1 MQRLVPVRLSLALSL
16 LFMLF
21 PSTGWVQNPTP
32 DDSIAPALPK
42 VKVFILAGQSNMEGH
57 GQIRSLDMLGKDPKH
72 GKLLSLLKADD
83 GSWKTRDDV
92 TISWQAKNKKHGPLT
107 VGWGYGDQEIGPE
120 LLFGAIVGEHFDEPV
135 LLIKTAWGGKDVYCD
150 FRSPAAGKPTDADAA
165 MLERQ
170 AADGQERKVG
180 HFYRQMIS
188 EIEQCLANIDDVVPG
203 YQGQGYELAGMAWFQ
218 GWNDFCQWHVQ
229 VDGERIGDQLI
240 ANYSKNLAAMFQDV
254 RKDLKAPDLP
264 IAIGEMGV
272 GGHEMAARAKK
283 NPDDGEAMA
292 MMNFRKAQ
300 QAVADDP
307 ALERVYFVPTS
318 DYWDVRLQ
326 ELRRISDDWWN
337 EKREKG
343 IEDTEQNHLPTPALN
358 QEFESRGGHW
368 YCHYNGSASNYSL
381 VGYALAEMLLKEK
394 PQQ

>member
-1 MQRLVPVRLSLALSL
+1 MHPSMTRNTL
-16 LFMLF
+16 LFLLLLMVS
-21 PSTGWVQNPTP
+21 STSGSEFLP
-32 DDSIAPALPK
+32 DDSPAPVLPK

-57 GQIRSLDMLGKDPKH
+57 GQIRSLEMLGKDPKH

-92 TISWQAKNKKHGPLT
+92 TISWQAKGKKHGPLT
-107 VGWGYGDQEIGPE
+107 VGWGYGDEEIGPE

-150 FRSPAAGKPTDADAA
+150 FRSPAAGKPTGADAA

-170 AADGQERKVG
+170 TAEGNEREVG

-188 EIEQCLANIDDVVPG
+188 EIEQCLANIEEVVPG

-240 ANYSKNLAAMFQDV
+240 ANYSKNLAAMFRDV

-343 IEDTEQNHLPTPALN
+343 IADTEENHLPTPALN
-358 QEFESRGGHW
+358 QEFASRGGHW

>member
-1 MQRLVPVRLSLALSL
+1 MLKITAKKFAIMVLI
-16 LFMLF
+16 LFLGNVDISGQK
-21 PSTGWVQNPTP
+21 PSEKESTM
-32 DDSIAPALPK
+32 APK

-57 GQIRSLDMLGKDPKH
+57 GQLRTLDMLGKDPKH
-72 GKLLSLLKADD
+72 GQLLSLLKSED
-83 GSWKTRDDV
+83 GSWKSRDDV
-92 TISWQAKNKKHGPLT
+92 TISWQAKKQKSGPLT

-150 FRSPAAGKPTDADAA
+150 FRSPGAGDPAGPDAA
-165 MLERQ
+165 ILAEQNSEENKRQ
-170 AADGQERKVG
+170 VG
-180 HFYRQMIS
+180 HFYRQMIR
-188 EIEQCLANIDDVVPG
+188 EIQQCLENIDEVVPG
-203 YQGQGYELAGMAWFQ
+203 YQGQGYELAGLAWFQ

-229 VDGERIGDQLI
+229 IDGQRIGDQLI
-240 ANYSKNLAAMFQDV
+240 ANYPKNLTAMFRDV
-254 RKDLKAPDLP
+254 RKDLNAPEMP

-272 GGHEMAARAKK
+272 GGHEMAVRAHK
-283 NPDDGEAMA
+283 NPDDGEANA
-292 MMNFRKAQ
+292 MMNFRRAQ
-300 QAVADDP
+300 QAVANDP
-307 ALERVYFVPTS
+307 SLPRVYFVPTS

-337 EKREKG
+337 EKKEKG
-343 IEDTEQNHLPTPALN
+343 IADTEDNHLPTKELN
-358 QEFESRGGHW
+358 DEFKSRGGHW

>member
-1 MQRLVPVRLSLALSL
+1 MIRVSFHVVCLLLIFTICFSSPSSSLSAA
-16 LFMLF
+16 
-21 PSTGWVQNPTP
+21 
-32 DDSIAPALPK
+32 DDLKVTASP

-57 GQIRSLDMLGKDPKH
+57 GQIRSLEMLGEDPVH
-72 GKLLSLLKADD
+72 GKLLALLKAKD
-83 GSWKTRDDV
+83 GSWATRDDV
-92 TISWQAKNKKHGPLT
+92 TISWQAKNKKSGPLT
-107 VGWGYGDQEIGPE
+107 VGWGYGDEEIGPE

-150 FRSPAAGKPTDADAA
+150 FRSPAAGKPTGADAA

-170 AADGQERKVG
+170 AADGQEREVG

-188 EIEQCLANIDDVVPG
+188 EIEQCLANIGDVVPG

-229 VDGERIGDQLI
+229 MDGEKIGDQLI
-240 ANYSKNLAAMFQDV
+240 ENYSKNLAAMFRDV

-283 NPDDGEAMA
+283 NPDDREAVA
-292 MMNFRKAQ
+292 MMNFRAAQ
-300 QAVADDP
+300 LAVAQDP
-307 ALERVYFVPTS
+307 SLERVYFVPTS

-337 EKREKG
+337 EKRKKD
-343 IEDTEQNHLPTPALN
+343 IADTEDNQLPTPALN
-358 QEFESRGGHW
+358 KEFQSRGGHW

>member
-1 MQRLVPVRLSLALSL
+1 MIRVSFHVVCLLLIFTICFSSPSSSLSAA
-16 LFMLF
+16 
-21 PSTGWVQNPTP
+21 
-32 DDSIAPALPK
+32 DDLKAPASP

-57 GQIRSLDMLGKDPKH
+57 GQIRSLEMLGEDPVH
-72 GKLLSLLKADD
+72 GKLLALLKAKD
-83 GSWKTRDDV
+83 GSWATRDDV
-92 TISWQAKNKKHGPLT
+92 TISWQAKNKKSGPLT
-107 VGWGYGDQEIGPE
+107 VGWGYGDEEIGPE

-150 FRSPAAGKPTDADAA
+150 FRSPAAGKPTGADAA

-170 AADGQERKVG
+170 AADGQEREVG

-188 EIEQCLANIDDVVPG
+188 EIEQCLANIGDVVPG

-229 VDGERIGDQLI
+229 IDGEKIGDQLI
-240 ANYSKNLAAMFQDV
+240 ENYSKNLAAMFRDV

-272 GGHEMAARAKK
+272 GGHEMAARAIK
-283 NPDDGEAMA
+283 NPDDREAVA
-292 MMNFRKAQ
+292 MMNFRRAQ
-300 QAVADDP
+300 LAVAEDP
-307 ALERVYFVPTS
+307 SLERVYFVPTS

-337 EKREKG
+337 EKRKKG
-343 IEDTEQNHLPTPALN
+343 IADTEDNQLPTPELN
-358 QEFESRGGHW
+358 KEFQSRGGHW

>member
-1 MQRLVPVRLSLALSL
+1 MHPSMTRNTL
-16 LFMLF
+16 LFLLF
-21 PSTGWVQNPTP
+21 LMVSSASGSEFPP

-72 GKLLSLLKADD
+72 GELLSLLKADD
-83 GSWKTRDDV
+83 GTWKTRDDV

-150 FRSPAAGKPTDADAA
+150 FRSPTAGKPIGADAA

-170 AADGQERKVG
+170 AADGQEREVG

-188 EIEQCLANIDDVVPG
+188 EIEQCLAHIGDVVPG

-229 VDGERIGDQLI
+229 IDGEKIGDQLI
-240 ANYSKNLAAMFQDV
+240 ENYSKNLAAMFRDV
-254 RKDLKAPDLP
+254 RKDLKAPNLP

-283 NPDDGEAMA
+283 NPDDREAVA
-292 MMNFRKAQ
+292 MMNFRAAQ
-300 QAVADDP
+300 LAVAQDP
-307 ALERVYFVPTS
+307 SLERVYFVPTS

-326 ELRRISDDWWN
+326 ELRQISDDWWN
-337 EKREKG
+337 EKRKKG
-343 IEDTEQNHLPTPALN
+343 IADTEDNKLPTPELN
-358 QEFESRGGHW
+358 KEFQSRGGHW